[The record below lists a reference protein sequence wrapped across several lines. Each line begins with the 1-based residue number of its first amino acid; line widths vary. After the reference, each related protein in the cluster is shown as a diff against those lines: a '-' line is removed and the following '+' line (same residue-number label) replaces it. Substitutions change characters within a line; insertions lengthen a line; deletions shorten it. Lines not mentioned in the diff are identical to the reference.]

1 MKAVVES
8 SFFWQGSYTFFKTRK
23 NQKVKPRLSC
33 WGKGESFT
41 SDFCLLNGQETCLKK
56 KLEDSVRVVTQV
68 SNMSLVYILEISR
81 IHIQVKWISKGT
93 FS

>member
-8 SFFWQGSYTFFKTRK
+8 SFFWQGSYAFFKTRK

-41 SDFCLLNGQETCLKK
+41 SDFCLLKGQETC
-56 KLEDSVRVVTQV
+56 
-68 SNMSLVYILEISR
+68 
-81 IHIQVKWISKGT
+81 
-93 FS
+93 

>member
-8 SFFWQGSYTFFKTRK
+8 SFFWQGSYAFFKTRK

-41 SDFCLLNGQETCLKK
+41 SDFCLLKGQETCYKK
-56 KLEDSVRVVTQV
+56 KVGRLCEGC
-68 SNMSLVYILEISR
+68 NPSLQYVACLYS
-81 IHIQVKWISKGT
+81 
-93 FS
+93 